1 MNTTKPRNLAE
12 HKPNI
17 ILIGMMGSGKT
28 SVGTAI
34 GNKHGMIFVDT
45 DTVIEERSGMLISQI
60 FEEYGETYF
69 RELEAQAAKVV
80 AGCKNA
86 VIATG
91 GGIILN
97 AKNMALLRK
106 IGFVVYLQ
114 LEPQQLYNRLKT
126 DTSRPLLANLSN
138 RAKQAKINEIFSRR
152 APLYQRYSDFAINN
166 SVIPITKVARMIFNE
181 YKNHANG
188 ENSHN

>member
-1 MNTTKPRNLAE
+1 MSNESHK
-12 HKPNI
+12 KPNI
-17 ILIGMMGSGKT
+17 VLVGMMGSGKT

-34 GNKHGMIFVDT
+34 SSKHGMIFVDT
-45 DTVIEERSGMLISQI
+45 DTVIEERSGMLISHI
-60 FEEYGETYF
+60 FELHGEAYF

-97 AKNMALLRK
+97 AENMAILRK

-114 LEPQQLYNRLKT
+114 LEPLQLYNRLKT
-126 DTSRPLLANLSN
+126 DNSRPLLANLDDSD
-138 RAKQAKINEIFSRR
+138 KCETIQQIFEHR
-152 APLYQRYSDFAINN
+152 APLYEKYSDFAINN
-166 SVIPITKVARMIFNE
+166 SVIPISTVARMIFDE
-181 YKNHANG
+181 Y
-188 ENSHN
+188 ENSNN